1 MCAWLCLRA
10 ATVSGGYYQLTPAG
24 THLQEGI
31 YVSSFPSS
39 SNFLASFPYLSRIST
54 LNRIPLNLIAF
65 LPKPKAVIL
74 NLLSFSH
81 LYYLIGNNVWK
92 FLLPTQQET
101 VGSSQAC
108 CLERICF
115 GISKRTCTVGTF

>member
-1 MCAWLCLRA
+1 MPESCNCVWWVLSVNTSWYSLAGRNICIIFSFLL
-10 ATVSGGYYQLTPAG
+10 QL
-24 THLQEGI
+24 
-31 YVSSFPSS
+31 PSIFS
-39 SNFLASFPYLSRIST
+39 YLSRIST